1 MSAGIERTR
10 VNVALMILAAV
21 LSITA
26 VQHAVALIPLG
37 PALQERP

>member
-21 LSITA
+21 LSITPFSMPS
-26 VQHAVALIPLG
+26 L
-37 PALQERP
+37 